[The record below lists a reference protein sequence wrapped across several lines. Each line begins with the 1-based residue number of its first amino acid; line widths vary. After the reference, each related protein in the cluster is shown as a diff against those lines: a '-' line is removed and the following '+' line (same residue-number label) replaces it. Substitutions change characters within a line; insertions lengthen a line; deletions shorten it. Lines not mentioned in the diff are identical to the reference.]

1 MQLGV
6 LIIPGIAMIA
16 FGVLG
21 ARKTILQRAFEKAAP
36 VGRDSA
42 EGRYVKVTGV
52 VKTVDSVVVR
62 EPLLN
67 QACAWFSIRAHKYNP
82 LDDANSQFKPIGSK
96 RSVAP
101 FLLVNDVGTFLIE
114 PARARMYVPYKDEHW
129 EGRYRAKMASLSA
142 GDRVIAIGD
151 VQRLDPPMDGRVFEL
166 VRTPEAPLIVTTF
179 TEGEIQ
185 RRIAKGRVWSATL
198 VVVGVGLLLVAL
210 LA

>member
-1 MQLGV
+1 MEFGA

-21 ARKTILQRAFEKAAP
+21 TRRTILERAFEKAAP
-36 VGRDSA
+36 VGRDSPA
-42 EGRYVKVTGV
+42 SRYVKMTGV
-52 VKTVDSVVVR
+52 VKTLDSVVVR

-67 QACAWFSIRAHKYNP
+67 QPCAWFSIKAEKYLPFND
-82 LDDANSQFKPIGSK
+82 LKFRSIGSK

-166 VRTPEAPLIVTTF
+166 VRTPGAPLIVTTL
-179 TEGEIQ
+179 TEGEVQ
-185 RRIAKGRVWSATL
+185 QRIAKSRVWSVTL
-198 VVVGVGLLLVAL
+198 LVVGVGLLLVAL